1 MKKKLVFVIESLQL
15 GGAEKSLVTL
25 LQNLDFDRYE
35 VDLIIFHQNGFFKD
49 FVPKEVN
56 QIYQPFPRISF
67 FDRLEYFIKRKF
79 KKKYHHAQL
88 FWSLVSKYFTTYH
101 SFYDVAIAYNQG
113 FATYFVHDF
122 INASKKITW
131 LNTDYQKAGY
141 NAQFDV
147 SYYAHF
153 SKIIA
158 VSPEAKDSLIKAFI
172 SIDKTL
178 QIEIIKDISDKEII
192 IQKANDVQEILF
204 DNNYINLVTVAR
216 LVKAKGLNLA
226 IESALILKDK
236 GYSFKWYIVGEGS
249 ERRFLEKN
257 ITKLHLENFV
267 YLLGST
273 PNPYP
278 YMKAADIYVQT
289 SLFEGLGLTII
300 EASYL
305 NKPIVCTNFPTA
317 FGIIEHQKTG
327 LISKMNAIDLAQ
339 NIEKI
344 ILDENLKNIL
354 IRNLAIVENNDK
366 NVSLEKFNE
375 LLNK

>member
-1 MKKKLVFVIESLQL
+1 MKKKIVFVIESLQL

-25 LQNLDFDRYE
+25 LQNLDFDKYA
-35 VDLIIFHQNGFFKD
+35 VDLITFQKNGFFKD
-49 FVPKEVN
+49 FVPNEVN
-56 QIYQPFPRISF
+56 QIFLPFPRLSF
-67 FDRLEYFIKRKF
+67 FDRLQYLVKRKL
-79 KKKYHHAQL
+79 KIKYHHAQL
-88 FWSLVSKYFTTYH
+88 FWPLVSKYFTTCH

-141 NAQFDV
+141 NAQFDG

-172 SIDKTL
+172 RIDKVL
-178 QIEIIKDISDKEII
+178 EIEFIKDISDKEII

-216 LVKAKGLNLA
+216 LVKAKGLNLLL
-226 IESALILKDK
+226 ESALILKDK

-249 ERRFLEKN
+249 ERRFLEKK
-257 ITKLHLENFV
+257 ITELHLENFV

-289 SLFEGLGLTII
+289 SLFEGLGLTVI

-317 FGIIEHQKTG
+317 YGVLKNQDTG
-327 LISKMNAIDLAQ
+327 LICEMNADSISNSIEKLILNEDLKNKLILNLSKMECNDKQTTL
-339 NIEKI
+339 
-344 ILDENLKNIL
+344 
-354 IRNLAIVENNDK
+354 LAINN
-366 NVSLEKFNE
+366 LF
-375 LLNK
+375 

>member
-1 MKKKLVFVIESLQL
+1 MKKKIVFVIESLQL

-25 LQNLDFDRYE
+25 LQNLDFDKYV
-35 VDLIIFHQNGFFKD
+35 VDLITFQENGFFKD
-49 FVPKEVN
+49 FVPNEVN
-56 QIYQPFPRISF
+56 QIFLPFPRLSL
-67 FDRLEYFIKRKF
+67 FDRLQYLVKRKL
-79 KKKYHHAQL
+79 KIKYHHAQL
-88 FWSLVSKYFTTYH
+88 FWPLVSKYFTTCH

-122 INASKKITW
+122 IHASKKITW

-158 VSPEAKDSLIKAFI
+158 VSPEAKDSLMKAFI

-204 DNNYINLVTVAR
+204 DNNYINLVTVTR
-216 LVKAKGLNLA
+216 LVKAKGLNLLL
-226 IESALILKDK
+226 ESALILKEK

-249 ERRFLEKN
+249 ERRFLEQK
-257 ITKLHLENFV
+257 IMELHLEKYV

-289 SLFEGLGLTII
+289 SLFEGLGLTVI

-317 FGIIEHQKTG
+317 YGILKNQETG
-327 LISKMNAIDLAQ
+327 LICEMNADSIS
-339 NIEKI
+339 NSIEKL
-344 ILDENLKNIL
+344 ILNEDFKNKLILNLSKI
-354 IRNLAIVENNDK
+354 ECNDK
-366 NVSLEKFNE
+366 QIT
-375 LLNK
+375 LLSINNLF